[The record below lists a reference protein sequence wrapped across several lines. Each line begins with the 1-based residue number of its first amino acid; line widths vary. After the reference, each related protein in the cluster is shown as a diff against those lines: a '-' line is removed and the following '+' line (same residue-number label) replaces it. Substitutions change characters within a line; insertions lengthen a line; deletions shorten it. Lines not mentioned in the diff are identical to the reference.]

1 MPAPKG
7 NKYAQIWDE
16 ENAKPEFLH
25 ALHYAATDTRCLCL
39 EDAIAQTKIPYSTY
53 DYLAIKYEVLGQIKK
68 DTKIEVKRRIN
79 KGALEGDFNPASG
92 IWRMKQLGEVDKQ
105 EIDQNINSNNLK
117 IEVVKMDGKN
127 DN

>member
-16 ENAKPEFLH
+16 ENAMPEFLK
-25 ALHYAATDTRCLCL
+25 ALHYAAKDPRCLCL
-39 EDAIAQTKIPYSTY
+39 EDAIHQTEIPYSTY
-53 DYLAIKYEVLGQIKK
+53 DYLALKYEVLGRIKK

-79 KGALEGDFNPASG
+79 KGALEGDYNPASG

-105 EIDQNINSNNLK
+105 EIDQNIKSNELT
-117 IEVVKMDGKN
+117 VTVKKMGE
-127 DN
+127 